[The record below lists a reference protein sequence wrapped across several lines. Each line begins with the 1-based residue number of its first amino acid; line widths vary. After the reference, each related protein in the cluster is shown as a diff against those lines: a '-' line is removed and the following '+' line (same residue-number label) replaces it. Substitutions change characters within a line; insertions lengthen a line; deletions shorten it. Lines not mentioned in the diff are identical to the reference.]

1 MCIVI
6 IINITQCINGRL
18 SLLTFYSLKIRDDH
32 WKEGF
37 FSLIAALLS
46 SPRLHMLWLSPFLWL
61 SIISIDN
68 VIILWSYDNVIN
80 DHQVTHVAQ
89 TLYVNIAVLDQWDL
103 MFFVFCSWCPTI
115 LRVKYDLRCFNNERK
130 KCIFLVM
137 LEFVTAKKIM
147 DKILFKDIR
156 W

>member
-1 MCIVI
+1 M
-6 IINITQCINGRL
+6 
-18 SLLTFYSLKIRDDH
+18 SLLTSYSLKIRDDH

-46 SPRLHMLWLSPFLWL
+46 SPRLPMLWLSPFLWQ
-61 SIISIDN
+61 STRSIDN
-68 VIILWSYDNVIN
+68 VIILWWYDNVIN

-115 LRVKYDLRCFNNERK
+115 LRVKYDLRCFNNERRK
-130 KCIFLVM
+130 GIVFLVN
-137 LEFVTAKKIM
+137 VRICDCKKNLGQNSFQGHKMVIFIGS
-147 DKILFKDIR
+147 K
-156 W
+156 